1 VSNTINRSSQCLP
14 LSLDRIGS
22 TAVLAQLIRIVP
34 TRLWQILV
42 IFLATPI
49 FTSLTMFSFSSS
61 SYCWSYLLQPTGCY
75 SVFGVLGF
83 GLIDFILPHL
93 STCDAFLNSQRAET
107 NHSNRLHDTGLRP
120 HCFPRNHLPRS
131 LNLPHS
137 NRRALRILRTVF
149 VLPLDERIHR

>member
-1 VSNTINRSSQCLP
+1 MPSIARRN
-14 LSLDRIGS
+14 
-22 TAVLAQLIRIVP
+22 AVLAQLIRIVP

-42 IFLATPI
+42 ITFLATPN
-49 FTSLTMFSFSSS
+49 FTSLTIFSFSSS

-83 GLIDFILPHL
+83 GLIDFILPYL
-93 STCDAFLNSQRAET
+93 STCNAFLNSQRAET
-107 NHSNRLHDTGLRP
+107 NHSNHLHGTGLRP
-120 HCFPRNHLPRS
+120 HCFPRDHLPWS